1 MKITALMAVAMIAAV
16 GILTATGAN
25 AAVDMLAAGGLAN
38 LAPLAAVVGAGG
50 IARIACLPFGPRIAF
65 EKPNEGGS
73 FTVEQLAEQVKGD
86 FQKAIDSVKAIAEEA
101 LGKSKAGETLTTA
114 LKEKADEG
122 LTKMNELMA
131 QVTDLEQKAARKGGG
146 EPEKVKSVGEQF
158 VEADGYKL
166 FAESNFSRT
175 GKADLQIK
183 ANITSLVTDAPGSAG
198 PAIATYRDPEV
209 VDTPKRTLT
218 VRDLLTNSRTTTS
231 AIEYV
236 KKTGFTNSAAPTA
249 EGVKKPQSDLQYKLE
264 TTSTKVIAHF
274 MKASRQILSDVPRLR
289 SDIDNEL
296 IYGLKLVEEAQILN
310 GDNTGQNLHGI
321 IPQATAYSPP
331 SVNVADLT
339 IIDVLRLAMLQ
350 AALAEYPATG
360 HVLNPIDWTEIEL
373 SKDSIGRYI
382 IGNPQG
388 GVSPSLWRLP
398 VVATQAMTYRK
409 FLTGAFKLGATIYD
423 QWDSR
428 VEAGY
433 ENDDFTKNMV
443 TLLAEERLALA
454 VKRPE
459 SFIYGD
465 FDAALSA

>member
-1 MKITALMAVAMIAAV
+1 MNTHRIS
-16 GILTATGAN
+16 
-25 AAVDMLAAGGLAN
+25 
-38 LAPLAAVVGAGG
+38 AGG
-50 IARIACLPFGPRIAF
+50 IARLAASTVGPRIVF
-65 EKPNEGGS
+65 DRPNETGS
-73 FTVEQLAEQVKGD
+73 DTKTAEQLAGEVKAEFARSVD
-86 FQKAIDSVKAIAEEA
+86 AVKAIAEEA
-101 LGKSKAGETLTTA
+101 LGKAKAGETLSNSI
-114 LKEKADEG
+114 KEKADEG
-122 LTKMNELMA
+122 LIKMNELLA
-131 QVTDLEQKAARKGGG
+131 QVTALEQKAARKGGG
-146 EPEKVKSVGEQF
+146 EPEKAKSVGEQF
-158 VEADGYKL
+158 VEGDAYKA
-166 FAESNFSRT
+166 FSDTNFSRT
-175 GKADLQIK
+175 GKADIQIK
-183 ANITSLVTDAPGSAG
+183 ANITSLTTDAAGSAG
-198 PAIATYRDPEV
+198 PAIATYRDPELI
-209 VDTPKRTLT
+209 DTPKRKLT
-218 VRDLLTNSRTTTS
+218 VRDLVTNSRTTTS

-310 GDNTGQNLHGI
+310 GDNTGQNLYGI
-321 IPQATAYSPP
+321 IPQATAYAAPLSL
-331 SVNVADLT
+331 ADIN

-360 HVLNPIDWTEIEL
+360 HVLNPIDWAQIETL
-373 SKDSIGRYI
+373 KDTIGRYI
-382 IGNPQG
+382 VGNPQG
-388 GVSPSLWRLP
+388 GLTPSLWRLP
-398 VVATQAMTYRK
+398 VVETQAMTVRK
-409 FLTGAFKLGATIYD
+409 FLVGAFKLGATLYD

-459 SFIYGD
+459 SFVYGD
-465 FDAALSA
+465 FDTALST